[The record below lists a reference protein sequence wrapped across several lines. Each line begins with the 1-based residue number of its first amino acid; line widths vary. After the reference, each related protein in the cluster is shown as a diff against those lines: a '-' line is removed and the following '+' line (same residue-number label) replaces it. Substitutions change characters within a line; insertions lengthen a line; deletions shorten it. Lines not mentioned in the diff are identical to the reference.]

1 MPEQLIMND
10 TDTLIEGKMHHFLD
24 LAINS
29 MKKAQ
34 WFDIFN
40 RFPLLP
46 KLYLFFFPKVLGPI
60 MQDTK
65 LVREYALA
73 LIEK

>member
-1 MPEQLIMND
+1 
-10 TDTLIEGKMHHFLD
+10 MHYFLE

-29 MKKAQ
+29 MRKAH

-40 RFPLLP
+40 RFPLLA
-46 KLYLFFFPKVLGPI
+46 KLYLFFFPKVLESI

-65 LVREYALA
+65 EVREYTLA
-73 LIEK
+73 LVEK